1 MSDESR
7 VKRSKNILFPLG
19 SMVCFLCQAED
30 ESMAHETID
39 ISNNPDLLRI
49 AEEMRRR
56 NTSTVLR
63 NGNEDVAIMTPVA
76 DAAKRT
82 TRGSPIKKKSA
93 AAMAIFLS
101 SAGGWKDLV
110 DTNKLKAD
118 IYERRRLPI
127 RPRPEL

>member
-1 MSDESR
+1 
-7 VKRSKNILFPLG
+7 
-19 SMVCFLCQAED
+19 MVSFLSQVED
-30 ESMAHETID
+30 TSMALETID

-49 AEEMRRR
+49 AEEVRRR

-76 DAAKRT
+76 DGAKRT
-82 TRGSPIKKKSA
+82 TGRSPIKKKSA

-110 DTNKLKAD
+110 DTDKLKAD
-118 IYERRRLPI
+118 IYESRRLST
-127 RPRPEL
+127 RPHPDL

>member
-1 MSDESR
+1 MSDEPGG
-7 VKRSKNILFPLG
+7 KRSENIHFPLE
-19 SMVCFLCQAED
+19 SVIHFLYQAED
-30 ESMAHETID
+30 EGMVHETID

-49 AEEMRRR
+49 AEEVRRR

-63 NGNEDVAIMTPVA
+63 NGNEDVAVMTPVA
-76 DAAKRT
+76 GGAKRT
-82 TRGSPIKKKSA
+82 TGRSPIKKKS

-110 DTNKLKAD
+110 DTDKLKAD
-118 IYERRRLPI
+118 IYKSRRLST